1 MNSGEPGPPG
11 PPGTH
16 VKGIKGDKGFM
27 GKTGPRGPAGTVG
40 DPGPPGH
47 MVSVD
52 NYFDLYS
59 SNSVSGMTCTRGNTN
74 FPFVM
79 LLCSAPKGRQSPEGS
94 KSQRILIVG
103 QIWPLRGSKSL
114 IYRGLFSM
122 SFLTFSSLDSEQFQ

>member
-11 PPGTH
+11 PPGTP

-27 GKTGPRGPAGTVG
+27 GQTGPRGPAGTVG

-52 NYFDLYS
+52 NYFDFLYS
-59 SNSVSGMTCTRGNTN
+59 SKSISGMIRTRGNTN

-79 LLCSAPKGRQSPEGS
+79 LPCIAPKGRRSPEGS
-94 KSQRILIVG
+94 KSQRIFIVG
-103 QIWPLRGSKSL
+103 QDLASK
-114 IYRGLFSM
+114 GF
-122 SFLTFSSLDSEQFQ
+122 